1 MAKLGAHCTG
11 WHSHSGFVTYFPFLI
26 SSEVLAPFASAHSNI
41 KCLKVGDLEIYVSFV
56 IYDGSKVVGN
66 LADLIRCSNTMKE
79 NWVDSANLKRDLST
93 FCNIFHLQRYWILQ
107 FGWKN
112 MKGYSTQYCS
122 QQYIPLQSCSA
133 NFLLKKMITFLEPSR
148 KRNFDGDHSQDE
160 SIGST

>member
-1 MAKLGAHCTG
+1 MQETLKKMTTPANQACLTKAKCRPRPEREPPSNPVRQLRLPVATVDLRDAAYHKHRNPADGLGSAR
-11 WHSHSGFVTYFPFLI
+11 SLGFI

-93 FCNIFHLQRYWILQ
+93 FCNIFHLQRY
-107 FGWKN
+107 
-112 MKGYSTQYCS
+112 
-122 QQYIPLQSCSA
+122 
-133 NFLLKKMITFLEPSR
+133 
-148 KRNFDGDHSQDE
+148 
-160 SIGST
+160 